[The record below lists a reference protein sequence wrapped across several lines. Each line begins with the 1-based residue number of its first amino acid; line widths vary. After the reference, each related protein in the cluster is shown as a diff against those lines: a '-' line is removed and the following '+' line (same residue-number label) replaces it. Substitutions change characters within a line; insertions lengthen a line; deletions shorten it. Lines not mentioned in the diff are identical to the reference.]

1 VLEALAAEK
10 PIVATKVGGIPE
22 IFGPYADRL
31 IPCDD
36 PAALAHA
43 IVRALDEEAGKSAQ
57 GARALEELVRAGF
70 SLSRMADEAIAA
82 YREALARSSLERKRS
97 L

>member
-1 VLEALAAEK
+1 MLEALAAEK

-22 IFGPYADRL
+22 IFGAYAARL
-31 IPCDD
+31 IGCDD
-36 PAALAHA
+36 PAALARA

-57 GARALEELVRAGF
+57 SARALEQLVRAGF

-82 YREALARSSLERKRS
+82 YREALAEKA
-97 L
+97 